1 MVKFRKNRTIDYKFD
16 KNEGNEAYYSLDKM
30 FGWHRAFWEVKKIA
44 KFFLQALVDYEDILT
59 HHLCIIVWLKKN
71 FSYFPTDKN
80 YVFWFLFTGNAH
92 IFSGKTMMNK
102 SKRLKLFFLIYTCL
116 LPTSA

>member
-59 HHLCIIVWLKKN
+59 HHFCMI
-71 FSYFPTDKN
+71 SRD
-80 YVFWFLFTGNAH
+80 
-92 IFSGKTMMNK
+92 
-102 SKRLKLFFLIYTCL
+102 
-116 LPTSA
+116 